1 MKNRLHILLILLG
14 VLTLLRL
21 LLCGSFE
28 LSPDEAY
35 YYLWS
40 QRPDLSY
47 YSKGPGVAMAILAS
61 TTLFGATEFGV
72 RFFSPLLGFGTSL
85 LVFALARRIY
95 DERVGFWAAV
105 LAQCLPIFNVGSL
118 LMTIDPLSIFFW
130 LLAVWAFWRALEK
143 TPAYSHWWLLT
154 GLAIGLGALCKYTNL
169 ALYLSIALILAL
181 VPAWRR
187 QWRRPGLYLAL
198 LITLVCLIPPLLWNQ
213 RHQWITLIH
222 LSERGGLESKFTIRL
237 EQPFVFLGA
246 HFGVYSPLLF
256 LALLLSLGVGL
267 WHFRDHRKT
276 TFLISFA
283 APLIFLYFFLSLKN
297 AGEANW
303 TAPAIVTLTI
313 FATRDWL
320 RRLERRPRFRP
331 WALAALVLGATLSII
346 LLGSE
351 SLRRLGVPWSYQR
364 DPGGRLQGWTES
376 GQAVAE
382 VRRELEKKTGSP
394 LFLIANKY
402 QTAAALAWYLPEK
415 PVLRPGDPPVYI
427 PESQMIQNQY
437 SFWPS
442 YDTFDE
448 ATPEQLDPFNTEATG
463 INRFV
468 GRNALYITD
477 RPEGKPADALLR
489 GFERWELVGDR
500 EIRKNGLLVRT
511 LRFFICTN
519 YQTLPL

>member
-1 MKNRLHILLILLG
+1 MKTRLLILLG
-14 VLTLLRL
+14 VLTVLRL

-35 YYLWS
+35 YYQWAL
-40 QRPDLSY
+40 RPDLSY
-47 YSKGPGVAMAILAS
+47 YSKGPGVAMTILAS
-61 TTLFGATEFGV
+61 TSLWGATEFGV
-72 RFFSPLLGFGTSL
+72 RFFSPLLGLGTSL
-85 LVFALARRIY
+85 LVFGLARRIY

-130 LLAVWAFWRALEK
+130 LLAIWSFWRALEK
-143 TPAYSHWWLLT
+143 SSSSPLPWWLLT

-169 ALYLSIALILAL
+169 ALYLSIALILAS
-181 VPAWRR
+181 VPAWRVH
-187 QWRRPGLYLAL
+187 WRRPGLYLAL
-198 LITLVCLIPPLLWNQ
+198 VVTLLCLIPPLVWNQ
-213 RHQWITLIH
+213 RNNWITLLH
-222 LSERGGLESKFTIRL
+222 LSERGGLESKFSIHL
-237 EQPFVFLGA
+237 EQPFAFLGA
-246 HFGVYSPLLF
+246 HLGVYSPLIF
-256 LALLLSLGVGL
+256 IALMGSFGVGL
-267 WHFRDHRKT
+267 WYFRDHRKT
-276 TFLISFA
+276 AFLIAFA

-303 TAPAIVTLTI
+303 TAPALVTLSI

-320 RRLERRPRFRP
+320 RRLERRPAFRP
-331 WALAALVLGATLSII
+331 WALAALLLGAALSIL

-364 DPGGRLQGWTES
+364 DPGGRLQGWVES
-376 GQAVAE
+376 GQVVAE
-382 VRRELEKKTGSP
+382 VRREVEKKNGAP
-394 LFLIANKY
+394 IFLIANKY
-402 QTAAALAWYLPEK
+402 QTAAALAWYLPDK
-415 PVLRPGDPPVYI
+415 PVLRPGDPPVFI

-448 ATPEQLDPFNTEATG
+448 ATEEELDPFNTEAAG
-463 INRFV
+463 VNRFA
-468 GRNALYITD
+468 GRDALYITD
-477 RPEGKPADALLR
+477 RPEGKPADALIR
-489 GFERWELVGDR
+489 GFERWELIGDR

-511 LRFFICTN
+511 LRFFICRN